1 MNVKLVEVVLGYI
14 DNEKE
19 TEDKVAVLVGG
30 GHGGVLVGDIN
41 RVGGQR
47 VSYGIYGWYK
57 Q

>member
-1 MNVKLVEVVLGYI
+1 MDVKLVEVVLGYI
-14 DNEKE
+14 DKEKE